1 MSRRAHFSKSLS
13 LVLIAFFL
21 LVVLLP
27 LGKMM
32 MFLFSTDVSK
42 IISSD
47 RFLTGLSNSLTAT
60 LVATIVS
67 VSLAMMLAWFLER
80 SAITYKGFWSTIF
93 LVPMLI
99 PSISHGTGLVILFGR
114 NGLLTNLL
122 HLQGSIYG
130 FWGIVIGSVLYSFPV
145 AFLMISD
152 ILRFEDYTPYEAA
165 SVLGIPRLKQTSA
178 IFIPYIR
185 KPMIAVVF
193 AVFTQII
200 TDYGV
205 PLMVGGQYTTLPV
218 IMFQDVIGMLEFG
231 KGSVIG
237 LVLLV
242 PAVLAFLVDTLN
254 RDKGSSSFTP
264 RPFVKNEE
272 KGTLFIAKAV
282 CFLSALFILL
292 PIIAFVILS
301 FAKKYPVDMG
311 FTLEN
316 IERAFSMNAGKNLFN
331 SLVIAAV
338 VSCIGI
344 FMAFVSAYLTARVK
358 TPSTRILH
366 LFSIVTLA
374 IPGIVLGL
382 SFVLFFKGTFLMGTL
397 SILILVNLMHFFA
410 SPYLMMYNTLG
421 KINPNLEDVGQTLAI
436 PRLAIIIDVIIPQ
449 SKSTLIEMW
458 TYFFVN
464 SMMTISAVSFLATS
478 RTQPLALMI
487 PMFEAQMLLECT
499 GVVSLIILMINL
511 SVKGIVAVT
520 KKQLGNK

>member
-1 MSRRAHFSKSLS
+1 MIKGRHLSSSLTM
-13 LVLIAFFL
+13 VLIAFFL

-32 MFLFSTDVSK
+32 LFLLTTDVGK

-47 RFLTGLSNSLTAT
+47 RFLTGLKNSLTAT
-60 LVATIVS
+60 LVATLLS
-67 VSLAMMLAWFLER
+67 VSLAMALAWFLER
-80 SAITYKGFWSTIF
+80 SAISHKSLWSTIF

-165 SVLGIPRLKQTSA
+165 SVLGIPQTKQTLA

-218 IMFQDVIGMLEFG
+218 IMYQDVIGMLEFG

-242 PAVLAFLVDTLN
+242 PAVLAFVVDSLN

-264 RPFVKNEE
+264 RPFVKSEG
-272 KGTLFIAKAV
+272 KGILCIARVV
-282 CFLSALFILL
+282 CILAALCILL
-292 PIIAFVILS
+292 PIVAFVILS
-301 FAKKYPVDMG
+301 FAKKYPVNMS
-311 FTLEN
+311 FTLQN
-316 IERAFSMNAGKNLFN
+316 IERAFSMNAGRNLFN
-331 SLVIAAV
+331 SLVIAVA
-338 VSCIGI
+338 VSCIGT
-344 FMAFVSAYLTARVK
+344 FMAFVSAYMTARIK
-358 TPSTRILH
+358 TPATRMLH

-397 SILILVNLMHFFA
+397 AILVLVNLMHFFA

-436 PRLAIIIDVIIPQ
+436 PRLAIIVDVIIPQ
-449 SKSTLIEMW
+449 SKSTLIEMG

-464 SMMTISAVSFLATS
+464 SMMTISAVSFLAS
-478 RTQPLALMI
+478 SKTQPLALMI

-511 SVKGIVAVT
+511 GVKGIVAVT
-520 KKQLGNK
+520 KKQVGKR